1 MFVLLVLVWVLKW
14 FCFAD
19 YENFYPK
26 DKKEIPKGDEQK
38 SQSKGS
44 VFIEIFRS
52 VVVGIIRYILRGSE
66 S

>member
-1 MFVLLVLVWVLKW
+1 MKW

-38 SQSKGS
+38 SQSKGW
-44 VFIEIFRS
+44 VLIKFFRR
-52 VVVGIIRYILRGSE
+52 VIVGII
-66 S
+66 